1 MLFDLRPKEKLSDL
15 YDRKDEY
22 KTMKE
27 QLNSGSWVVV
37 LGKRMTGKTSLIKT
51 YSNENHGIYINL
63 LGEKSI
69 SALSSKLAAHAGI
82 RLQEF
87 AVSAGMA
94 SFKWTRLTEELFSRI
109 DSNIVVLDEVQG
121 ISSPNFLNLLKNVWD
136 SYRKIRFIFSGSYI
150 GLMRNLL
157 YPDAASPLYGRS
169 PYKLVLSPFT
179 SDESYSFLQAGFGE
193 LNKEIQEKEAK
204 EVVTKLNGYVGWLTY
219 YGNMRCIRRLD
230 HEKALDLTIKEG
242 IKIVISELN
251 AFLKGRNR
259 SLYVKALRK
268 AADGCSWS
276 DVKRATNANNKVVT
290 EILQRLKAAMII
302 DEEDGLY
309 TIGGPLMRRAIV
321 TLRY

>member
-1 MLFDLRPKEKLSDL
+1 MIE
-15 YDRKDEY
+15 KDEY

-51 YSNENHGIYINL
+51 YSNENHGIYVIFL
-63 LGEKSI
+63 VEKSI

-179 SDESYSFLQAGFGE
+179 SDESYSFSSSW
-193 LNKEIQEKEAK
+193 IQRVEQRDTGKRSK
-204 EVVTKLNGYVGWLTY
+204 RSSY
-219 YGNMRCIRRLD
+219 
-230 HEKALDLTIKEG
+230 KA
-242 IKIVISELN
+242 
-251 AFLKGRNR
+251 
-259 SLYVKALRK
+259 
-268 AADGCSWS
+268 
-276 DVKRATNANNKVVT
+276 
-290 EILQRLKAAMII
+290 
-302 DEEDGLY
+302 
-309 TIGGPLMRRAIV
+309 
-321 TLRY
+321 